1 MIGGGI
7 LEPCRA
13 RGNLTALESREATM
27 TKVGRFTMWVVLAAI
42 AIVLVFL
49 LSRLR

>member
-1 MIGGGI
+1 
-7 LEPCRA
+7 
-13 RGNLTALESREATM
+13 M